1 MANVSISIDPLIQKL
16 VHEGAANLITQI
28 QNDIKTE
35 TQISNRTYETCNS
48 ILNETRKE
56 YIRIQIAFVEET
68 KILIEKALLTPDSRF
83 HKTWMH
89 MFDIFTS
96 ACEQISA
103 PILQVLNSVS
113 IESVRLKH
121 KYQALVAGAVTSS
134 VIGTFLVGVLV
145 AHFGTFC
152 SFTLTTGGLALAIGG
167 LAVSVGLA
175 IALVIGALEV
185 SQIRGFYDRCT
196 SELKTL
202 LVKYMPKLFS
212 KNTITQQDLKDAI
225 KDALNSFK
233 IKEETWTDRDSLEM
247 LHRQTVRILT
257 ELRST

>member
-1 MANVSISIDPLIQKL
+1 MVNVSISIDPLIEKL
-16 VHEGAANLITQI
+16 VREGAANLITQI
-28 QNDIKTE
+28 QNDIKNE
-35 TQISNRTYETCNS
+35 HEISDRTYKTCNS
-48 ILNETRKE
+48 ILDEARKE
-56 YIRIQIAFVEET
+56 YTRIQIAFVEET
-68 KILIEKALLTPDSRF
+68 KILIEKALLRPDPSF

-89 MFDIFTS
+89 MFDIFAS

-121 KYQALVAGAVTSS
+121 KYEKLVAGAVTSS

-145 AHFGTFC
+145 VHFTTFC
-152 SFTLTTGGLALAIGG
+152 SFTFTMGGLALAIGG

-175 IALVIGALEV
+175 IACVIGAMEV
-185 SQIRGFYDRCT
+185 SQIRSFYDRCT

-212 KNTITQQDLKDAI
+212 KNTVTQQDLKDAI

-233 IKEETWTDRDSLEM
+233 IKEETWTDRDALEM
-247 LHRQTVRILT
+247 LHRQTDRILT
-257 ELRST
+257 ELRQI